1 MIVSAP
7 SSPDDLRR
15 LFATAIAHDGPFAIR
30 YPRGSAPSAGSA
42 PLEPLE
48 IGRMSV
54 LREGADVALLAV
66 GKMVGVAVEAA
77 DILQG
82 EGVSCTVV
90 DARFIKPLDADIP
103 SLAARHRAVLTVED
117 GTAIGGF
124 GDAVLEALAQAGVSV
139 PVRRLGLPDS
149 FIEHGAQPLLLHKL
163 GLDAEGI
170 ATATR
175 DLLRINRPSVL
186 AG

>member
-1 MIVSAP
+1 
-7 SSPDDLRR
+7 
-15 LFATAIAHDGPFAIR
+15 
-30 YPRGSAPSAGSA
+30 
-42 PLEPLE
+42 
-48 IGRMSV
+48 
-54 LREGADVALLAV
+54 
-66 GKMVGVAVEAA
+66 MVGVASEAA
-77 DILQG
+77 ETLQG
-82 EGVSCTVV
+82 EGIGCTVV
-90 DARFIKPLDADIP
+90 DARFVKPLDTDIP
-103 SLAARHRAVLTVED
+103 ALASRHRAVLTIED
-117 GTAIGGF
+117 GTTVGGF

-139 PVRRLGLPDS
+139 PTRRLGLPDS